1 VYISSKSQVWIKKL
15 RNKEER
21 KMAEVSINDL
31 KFYYEEHG
39 SGEPLVLIAGY
50 TCDVSHWEGILE
62 ALASKFHVL
71 IFDNRGAG
79 RSASP
84 DSPYSIEMLAEDCKS
99 LVEALGWKKFH
110 VLGHSMGGAIAQ
122 TLAVKAPE
130 KIEKLVLSNTF
141 LSIKPVQATVLQFFL
156 ELRKQRVDV
165 ATQIRGLLPWIFSN
179 EFCSSKAGIEE
190 VIQNLM
196 NYTYPQSFVGQKRQL
211 EALLAFD
218 SEEWVGN
225 ISVPTLVIGGAEDI
239 LTPRLDGEKMSKKI
253 PESQLYTFP
262 HIGHDPVH
270 ERPDQYVQVVSE
282 FLKN

>member
-1 VYISSKSQVWIKKL
+1 
-15 RNKEER
+15 
-21 KMAEVSINDL
+21 MAEVSINDL

-141 LSIKPVQATVLQFFL
+141 LSIKPVQTTVLQFFL
-156 ELRKQRVDV
+156 DLRKQRVDV
-165 ATQIRGLLPWIFSN
+165 ATQLRGLLPWIFSN
-179 EFCSSKAGIEE
+179 EFCSSKVGMEE

-239 LTPRLDGEKMSKKI
+239 LTPRRDGEKMSKKI

-262 HIGHDPVH
+262 HLGHDPVH

>member
-1 VYISSKSQVWIKKL
+1 MDKKL

-156 ELRKQRVDV
+156 DLRKQRVDV
-165 ATQIRGLLPWIFSN
+165 ATQLRGLLPWIFSN
-179 EFCSSKAGIEE
+179 EFCSSKAGMEE
-190 VIQNLM
+190 VIQNLI

-239 LTPRLDGEKMSKKI
+239 LTPRRDGEKISKKI